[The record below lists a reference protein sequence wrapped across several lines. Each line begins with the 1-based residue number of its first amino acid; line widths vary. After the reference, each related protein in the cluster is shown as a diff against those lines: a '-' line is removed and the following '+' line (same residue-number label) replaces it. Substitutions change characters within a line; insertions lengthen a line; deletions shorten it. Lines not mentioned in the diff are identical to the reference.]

1 MPQMLKTANSNKRNG
16 FPFKV
21 GEVYVATLP
30 DLKEI
35 EVEDVLPHAQI
46 VKLKGE
52 GWFDCATLKAA
63 VKARLGRAVYSVG
76 LLSPQRRFIREA

>member
-1 MPQMLKTANSNKRNG
+1 MKSGSNNRSV

-35 EVEDVLPHAQI
+35 EVEDVLLQAQV
-46 VKLKGE
+46 VKVKGE
-52 GWFDCATLKAA
+52 GWFDCAALKAA
-63 VKARLGRAVYSVG
+63 VKGRLGHAVYSAG
-76 LLSPQRRFIREA
+76 LLSPKRRLVREK